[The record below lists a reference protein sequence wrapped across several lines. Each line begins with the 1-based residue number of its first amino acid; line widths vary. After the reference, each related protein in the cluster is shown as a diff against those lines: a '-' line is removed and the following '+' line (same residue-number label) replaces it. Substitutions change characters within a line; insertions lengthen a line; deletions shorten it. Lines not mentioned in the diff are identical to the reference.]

1 MNRQNVKWAKWVGIC
16 HTFMILFTEFNMLS
30 NHGILG
36 IIVDRV
42 SDRTLDG
49 GKLDRNVAGLE
60 LIDICF
66 DDAHVGVISER
77 GLDERFMLVVPR
89 VCDDFFH
96 YTDLSVSLRIQ
107 VIMRPQFVKENQDKP
122 STVAALRLARLL
134 FSASSAAGS

>member
-1 MNRQNVKWAKWVGIC
+1 MNRQNVKRAKWVDIC

-30 NHGILG
+30 DHGILG
-36 IIVDRV
+36 IIVDCV

-77 GLDERFMLVVPR
+77 GFDERFMLVVPR

-96 YTDLSVSLRIQ
+96 YIDLSVSLGIE
-107 VIMRPQFVKENQDKP
+107 VIMRRQFVKEYEDKP
-122 STVAALRLARLL
+122 STVAALRLTRLL
-134 FSASSAAGS
+134 FSTSLAAGS